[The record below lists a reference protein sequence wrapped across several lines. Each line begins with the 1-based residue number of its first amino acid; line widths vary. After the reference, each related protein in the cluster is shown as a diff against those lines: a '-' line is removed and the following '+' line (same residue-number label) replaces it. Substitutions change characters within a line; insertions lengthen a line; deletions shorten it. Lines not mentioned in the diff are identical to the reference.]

1 MILTAAADTAE
12 LPGRARSVLREAGWF
27 ARCEGT
33 ADIAVLKQ
41 VLRVGSVVAVE
52 GVGALLSGAYL
63 VWSVRHT
70 ITTQSHTMA
79 FVLVRNAVGP
89 APASGG
95 QPPADRRRA
104 CPDRPARQPDAM
116 SEDRLLFELADRL
129 HNRFYGKYRG
139 IVTAV
144 DQATLRIKATV
155 PAVLGTT
162 PTGWCL
168 PCVPYAG
175 PGAGFFFIPDAGA
188 AVWIEFEGGDV
199 SYPIWSGCFWRAGEL
214 PADAAPA
221 TRGLVTAAPHKLLFD
236 DAADEVTLADASNG
250 TVVLDSTGVTSAR
263 GGKKVVVGDGSVDIN
278 DGALEVT

>member
-1 MILTAAADTAE
+1 MD
-12 LPGRARSVLREAGWF
+12 
-27 ARCEGT
+27 
-33 ADIAVLKQ
+33 
-41 VLRVGSVVAVE
+41 
-52 GVGALLSGAYL
+52 
-63 VWSVRHT
+63 
-70 ITTQSHTMA
+70 
-79 FVLVRNAVGP
+79 
-89 APASGG
+89 
-95 QPPADRRRA
+95 
-104 CPDRPARQPDAM
+104 
-116 SEDRLLFELADRL
+116 EDRLLFELADRL

-250 TVVLDSTGVTSAR
+250 TVVLDRTGVTSAR
-263 GGKKVVVGDGSVDIN
+263 GGKKVVVADGSVDIN